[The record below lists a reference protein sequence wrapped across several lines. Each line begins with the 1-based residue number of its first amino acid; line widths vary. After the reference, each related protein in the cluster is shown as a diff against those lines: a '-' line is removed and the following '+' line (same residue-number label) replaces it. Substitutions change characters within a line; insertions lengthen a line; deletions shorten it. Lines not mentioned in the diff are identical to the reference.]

1 MQTSPPDAVAT
12 LRDEIAV
19 LHAERAGLQKQGR
32 SEVAPRIDSLLA
44 HYQQRGRDHMA
55 REVQRAAAGMALDPF
70 AITLHSGERIDLGP
84 MLCSLVGHA
93 TMRRALALTEL
104 HEVGNRA
111 ARLAEIAQALDVVER
126 DEERLCTEFGIDRRP
141 DARPEIVLANCA
153 NA

>member
-1 MQTSPPDAVAT
+1 MQTSSPEAVAT

-44 HYQQRGRDHMA
+44 HYQQRDHMA

-93 TMRRALALTEL
+93 TMRRALVLTEL
-104 HEVGNRA
+104 HEIGNRA
-111 ARLAEIAQALDVVER
+111 ARLAEIAQALDVCER